1 MFFNILA
8 DATEENS
15 KLSAKAIGVAHRTHV
30 GLLDATGV
38 NKLIPAPM
46 KKLTDGLYRTN
57 QKLVLGAG
65 HKGAKFLRKLE

>member
-1 MFFNILA
+1 MFFNVLA

-15 KLSAKAIGVAHRTHV
+15 KLGAQAIGVAHRTHV

-38 NKLIPAPM
+38 NKIIPSPV
-46 KKLTDGLYRTN
+46 KELTDGVYRTN

-65 HKGAKFLRKLE
+65 NKSAKLLRKLE